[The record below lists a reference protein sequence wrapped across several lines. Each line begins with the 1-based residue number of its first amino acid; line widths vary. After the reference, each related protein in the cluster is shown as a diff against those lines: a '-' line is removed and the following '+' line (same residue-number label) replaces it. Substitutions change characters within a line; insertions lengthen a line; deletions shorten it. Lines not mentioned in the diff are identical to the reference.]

1 MRNVVFAISGPSG
14 VGKGTLVKLLLKED
28 DSLVSSVS
36 CTTRAPRKGEKNGKE
51 YFFLSREEFISR
63 IQENDFLEYDEH
75 FGNYYGTPRSF
86 VERQLKNKSVILEI
100 DVVGALKVKE
110 ACLAAGREKPVLI
123 MICPP
128 DLKTLER
135 RLGGRK
141 TESEEQRKERLAR
154 VRYEL
159 EQKNGYDYTVI
170 NDDLQTAKRALQAI
184 IKKERNA

>member
-1 MRNVVFAISGPSG
+1 
-14 VGKGTLVKLLLKED
+14 
-28 DSLVSSVS
+28 
-36 CTTRAPRKGEKNGKE
+36 
-51 YFFLSREEFISR
+51 
-63 IQENDFLEYDEH
+63 
-75 FGNYYGTPRSF
+75 
-86 VERQLKNKSVILEI
+86 
-100 DVVGALKVKE
+100 
-110 ACLAAGREKPVLI
+110 